1 MSPSFLRVTLALVA
15 AAAFTAG
22 ATPNASI
29 PPVSIPPAS
38 IRPALTVRA
47 ADVHGDDEAD
57 RYVGTGGLVLP
68 RSVARHTRAEVAGC
82 ASCEWRLTTPCV
94 ESPAGVAFS
103 GQAVCQ
109 SVVRGCPG
117 GEQLVRAWFRRGAG
131 PWDEIALICRA
142 DGPPPTIA
150 AIEGRARERFV
161 RSLPGL
167 RASFQPSTGVL
178 AQLPVGFDS
187 GQQGGRVTSTYEILG
202 EPVTVSASPAWSW
215 VFGDGA
221 AVETSDPGGVYPH
234 LAVAH
239 TYRRAGRF
247 EVRATTTW
255 AADFMVDDLGPFP
268 VTEPVSQEAILHVP
282 VGEGRAVLAVR

>member
-161 RSLPGL
+161 RSRRAARLLP
-167 RASFQPSTGVL
+167 AVHGVL
-178 AQLPVGFDS
+178 AQLPVGFDLPAGRS
-187 GQQGGRVTSTYEILG
+187 GHQHLR
-202 EPVTVSASPAWSW
+202 
-215 VFGDGA
+215 
-221 AVETSDPGGVYPH
+221 DPG
-234 LAVAH
+234 
-239 TYRRAGRF
+239 RARH
-247 EVRATTTW
+247 R
-255 AADFMVDDLGPFP
+255 LGQSGL
-268 VTEPVSQEAILHVP
+268 V
-282 VGEGRAVLAVR
+282 VGLR